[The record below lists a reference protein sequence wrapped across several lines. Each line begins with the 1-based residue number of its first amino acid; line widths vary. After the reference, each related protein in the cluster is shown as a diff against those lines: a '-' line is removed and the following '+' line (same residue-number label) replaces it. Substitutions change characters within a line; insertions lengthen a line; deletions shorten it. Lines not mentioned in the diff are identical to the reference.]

1 MIERHKNPIPT
12 VDIILE
18 ENSRIL
24 FIKRKN
30 EPFKDYL
37 ALPGAFVN
45 EGEKVEDAVKR
56 EAQEKTSIDVG
67 LIDILGVYSDPK
79 RDPRGHNMS
88 TVFIGR
94 CFRNSSNEIKAVAKD
109 DAVEIEWVSI
119 DAVGDKNLGFD
130 HKQILLDYKKW
141 KKFGGTFWSSK
152 YGIYPLPAAIS
163 TTRFSSTKRVICK
176 FQKLL
181 LIS

>member
-1 MIERHKNPIPT
+1 MKDHHKNPIPT
-12 VDIILE
+12 VDIIIE
-18 ENSRIL
+18 ENSRIVL
-24 FIKRKN
+24 IKRRN
-30 EPFKDYL
+30 EPFKDHL
-37 ALPGAFVN
+37 ALPGGFVN
-45 EGEKVEDAVKR
+45 EGEKVEDAAKR
-56 EAQEKTSIDVG
+56 EAQEETSLHVD
-67 LIDILGVYSDPK
+67 LIDILGVYSDPN

-94 CFRNSSNEIKAVAKD
+94 CFHKNSNEIKAVAKD

-152 YGIYPLPAAIS
+152 CGI
-163 TTRFSSTKRVICK
+163 
-176 FQKLL
+176 
-181 LIS
+181 

>member
-152 YGIYPLPAAIS
+152 YGI
-163 TTRFSSTKRVICK
+163 
-176 FQKLL
+176 
-181 LIS
+181 